1 LIVYKTI
8 PTFRLL
14 IFLLAIAVDPL
25 VLFPQQLPA
34 KEPDSS
40 INKKQ
45 LPAYLNSKDI
55 LITKNF
61 LSRQNILPDS
71 IKANATQMLTGKMQ
85 ERLKAYRNLFND
97 INNDLK
103 KTIESPFSL
112 SKGSISI
119 QGTSSNINNDS
130 LAQNNYHLFDGN
142 AGGMILGIPFYS
154 FYQNHYYPFIPEGNM
169 NRTGFQYDRE
179 AYINSIKK
187 KLSGKFNPEDLL
199 DDIGDPVQLLKNAA
213 EKSLRDELNNL
224 KTRYKGL
231 IDDKVGQI
239 GDLKE
244 LFFKDPN
251 AIRNILL
258 DPKLMEQLKGKS
270 ELLAQLQNQINT
282 GQKIDMQEFE
292 GIKNDLLKYQGTE
305 ALAKI
310 IESHNKK
317 WQESGLLKR
326 IKESGL
332 IRADMIKKVINDPSV
347 IRKMAKQKLDLNS
360 LQRLFLSI
368 TKLNV
373 GQTTADFSRLL
384 TGNSLLQGISTGFL
398 MNSKKSVNILAGN
411 LKTFNSILDIPF
423 SNSVFN
429 NNTRMAGF
437 QMQNGMQGKNS
448 NAISLMAFQSLAG
461 GQFPLNAF
469 SLPRK
474 SMVIGLSRQ
483 IEINQTNNVQIEL
496 SKSSGYYT
504 NEFSGDSSNRRHAS
518 NDLFTTNN
526 IFKSLAATI
535 NYTGEFSAI
544 NLETE
549 TYIRYAGI
557 NYDNPA
563 TAFAPAGAKEFGT
576 ALRKTFFEKK
586 LNIYVRTNWRQYK
599 FSEYTSNRWRN
610 SNHFVDLKWKLNKG
624 QSISLRYQPV
634 RSVRVTNGAKYVNAS
649 TERLAATANIAARL
663 RSIQYRNYFTLAYQ
677 KNLYLYQN
685 TGFASNKTIQVA
697 SMQSF
702 VIGKHVFYNNTSF
715 NKVDNA
721 SAFIFFNTAFNNDLG
736 FTYAIGKNLIASSS
750 LNYNSIKGWYQQ
762 VSVKQSLAGEL
773 GKKIKMDMYID
784 IGKNIKTFQPLPYSL
799 FRAEWSVQYLFNR

>member
-1 LIVYKTI
+1 MIVYKTI

-14 IFLLAIAVDPL
+14 IFLLAFAVDPL
-25 VLFPQQLPA
+25 FVVSQQPPEKKA
-34 KEPDSS
+34 DTS
-40 INKKQ
+40 IGNN
-45 LPAYLNSKDI
+45 LLTPHFISKD
-55 LITKNF
+55 LFSTKDF

-71 IKANATQMLTGKMQ
+71 LKQNASRMLTGRMQ
-85 ERLKAYRNLFND
+85 ERLTAYRNLFTD
-97 INNDLK
+97 INHDLK
-103 KTIESPFSL
+103 KIIESPVSL
-112 SKGSISI
+112 DKGSVSL
-119 QGTSSNINNDS
+119 QGISSNINNDS
-130 LAQNNYHLFDGN
+130 LAQNNYHLFDGT
-142 AGGMILGIPFYS
+142 AGGTILGIPFYS
-154 FYQNHYYPFIPEGNM
+154 FYQNHYYPFIPDGNL
-169 NRTGFQYDRE
+169 NRIGFQYDRD
-179 AYINSIKK
+179 AYMNSLKK
-187 KLSGKFNPEDLL
+187 KLSGKFKPEDLL
-199 DDIGDPVQLLKNAA
+199 GDIGDPVQLLKNAA

-224 KTRYKGL
+224 RGRYKGL
-231 IDDKVGQI
+231 IDDKVSQV

-251 AIRNILL
+251 SVRNALL
-258 DPKLMEQLKGKS
+258 DPKVLEQLKMKS
-270 ELLAQLQNQINT
+270 ALLSQLQNQLNT
-282 GQKIDMQEFE
+282 GEKINMQEFE

-305 ALAKI
+305 ALVKI

-332 IRADMIKKVINDPSV
+332 LRADMIKKVINDPSV
-347 IRKMAKQKLDLNS
+347 LRKMAKQKLDLNS

-373 GQTTADFSRLL
+373 GQTTADFSKLL

-411 LKTFNSILDIPF
+411 LRTFNSILDIPF
-423 SNSVFN
+423 TNSVFN
-429 NNTRMAGF
+429 NNNRMAGF
-437 QMQNGMQGKNS
+437 QLQNGMQGKNS
-448 NAISLMAFQSLAG
+448 NALSLMTFQSAAG
-461 GQFPLNAF
+461 GQFPLTAF
-469 SLPRK
+469 SLPRR

-483 IEINQTNNVQIEL
+483 IEINKTNSLQIEL
-496 SKSSGYYT
+496 SKSAGYYA
-504 NEFSGDSSNRRHAS
+504 NELSGDSSGRTHAA
-518 NDLFTTNN
+518 NDLFNTNN

-535 NYTGEFSAI
+535 NYAGEFSAI

-549 TYIRYAGI
+549 TYLRYAGI

-563 TAFAPAGAKEFGT
+563 TAFVAAGTKEFGT
-576 ALRKTFFEKK
+576 ALRKTFFERK
-586 LNIYVRTNWRQYK
+586 LNIYVKTNWRRYK
-599 FSEYTSNRWRN
+599 FSEYTDNRWRN
-610 SNHFVDLKWKLNKG
+610 SNHFVDLKWRLNKG

-634 RSVRVTNGAKYVNAS
+634 RSVRVTNGAKFVNAS

-677 KNLYLYQN
+677 KNLYAYQG
-685 TGFASNKTIQVA
+685 TGFVSNKTVQLS

-715 NKVDNA
+715 NKVNNA

-736 FTYAIGKNLIASSS
+736 FSYTIGKNLTASSS

-773 GKKIKMDMYID
+773 GKKIKMDLYID

-799 FRAEWSVQYLFNR
+799 FRAEWNVVYLFNR